1 MSSIDAVVKG
11 ETRRMVVVRIKRC
24 IVDVW
29 VAFGEKVLLVK
40 VSRNSENGCDTD
52 CERASRFILLGS
64 K

>member
-52 CERASRFILLGS
+52 
-64 K
+64 